1 LASASSTLSCSNE
14 TLNSW
19 RQNGWNLTAV
29 AIECHAS
36 WRRNTL
42 VVHLNLE
49 IIMKK
54 QAVTASKDAKMTEQ
68 STFNFGGI
76 HEDQVVSHGNGIA
89 WCGAAST

>member
-1 LASASSTLSCSNE
+1 MEPHRCRHRVPRQLE
-14 TLNSW
+14 TKHFGGSFKF
-19 RQNGWNLTAV
+19 GDFH
-29 AIECHAS
+29 E
-36 WRRNTL
+36 
-42 VVHLNLE
+42 
-49 IIMKK
+49 K